1 MVLAFAVVTIAATT
15 ALAATVGGRTAVVV
29 AVLMLLSAPGF
40 VALSRNFVFAVP
52 AAAVTMLALYALRR
66 SRWLTSTAWSAAF
79 GVGVGLMPL
88 ARTMMISFAP
98 VLLFVA
104 VVHALG
110 HRAPRRRQAL
120 NAVLAG
126 VLSVVVAAT
135 WLWPSARLVFGY
147 LTEYGYGKH
156 SAEYAGSTALPPVR
170 VLAAFGQDFFA
181 PHLLL
186 IAAGWLLLVVPGRWR
201 RDGRSFVTVLRDV
214 AASPVFP
221 CIGLVLGASAALM
234 TSDNGRLRLHPPAAG
249 AGHRRRRRRLD
260 AGAGVAVEAEPAA
273 GRGGRPG
280 AGLPGPGGPVV
291 RRVVVAGP
299 ATQRR
304 RPGSLGQ
311 RHQRPAHGPG
321 VRLRP
326 DLHRAPPTP
335 TSCATARAGVP
346 TGSVRRSGWPGRSST
361 ARPSGPSTPSAS
373 GTGT

>member
-1 MVLAFAVVTIAATT
+1 MADA
-15 ALAATVGGRTAVVV
+15 
-29 AVLMLLSAPGF
+29 
-40 VALSRNFVFAVP
+40 
-52 AAAVTMLALYALRR
+52 
-66 SRWLTSTAWSAAF
+66 TAWSAAF

-135 WLWPSARLVFGY
+135 WLWPSAQLVFGY

-156 SAEYAGSTALPPVR
+156 SAEYAGNTALPPVR

-186 IAAGWLLLVVPGRWR
+186 IAAGWLLVVVVPGRWR
-201 RDGRSFVTVLRDV
+201 RDGRSFVTVLQDV

-234 TSDNGRLRLHPPAAG
+234 TSDNGGFGFTLPLLAPAIVAAAAG
-249 AGHRRRRRRLD
+249 WTRGLGSLSKPSLRR
-260 AGAGVAVEAEPAA
+260 AGVAALGLVCLVLVVPSFGGSSWLARQRSVDVLGASVNVTNGLHTDPAYVF
-273 GRGGRPG
+273 GRTYARTTDPDKLRNSPRWG
-280 AGLPGPGGPVV
+280 ADWE
-291 RRVVVAGP
+291 RA
-299 ATQRR
+299 A
-304 RPGSLGQ
+304 
-311 RHQRPAHGPG
+311 
-321 VRLRP
+321 VRLVGEVL
-326 DLHRAPPTP
+326 D
-335 TSCATARAGVP
+335 
-346 TGSVRRSGWPGRSST
+346 GSTKRREYAFGFRDRYMNVNTVGSR
-361 ARPSGPSTPSAS
+361 
-373 GTGT
+373 

>member
-1 MVLAFAVVTIAATT
+1 
-15 ALAATVGGRTAVVV
+15 
-29 AVLMLLSAPGF
+29 
-40 VALSRNFVFAVP
+40 
-52 AAAVTMLALYALRR
+52 
-66 SRWLTSTAWSAAF
+66 
-79 GVGVGLMPL
+79 
-88 ARTMMISFAP
+88 MISFAP

-110 HRAPRRRQAL
+110 PPGAPPS
-120 NAVLAG
+120 AG
-126 VLSVVVAAT
+126 AATRSWPGSCRVVVAAT

-156 SAEYAGSTALPPVR
+156 SAEYAGSAALPPVR

-186 IAAGWLLLVVPGRWR
+186 IAVGWLLLVVPGRWR
-201 RDGRSFVTVLRDV
+201 RDGRSFVTVLQDV

-234 TSDNGRLRLHPPAAG
+234 TSDNGGFGFTLPAAG
-249 AGHRRRRRRLD
+249 AGHRGRRRRLD
-260 AGAGVAVEAEPAA
+260 AGAGVAGGAEPAA
-273 GRGGRPG
+273 RPG
-280 AGLPGPGGPVV
+280 WRALGLVCLVLVVPSFGGSSWL
-291 RRVVVAGP
+291 A
-299 ATQRR
+299 AAAQRR

-326 DLHRAPPTP
+326 DRTRARPTP

-346 TGSVRRSGWPGRSST
+346 TGSVRRSGWSGRSST